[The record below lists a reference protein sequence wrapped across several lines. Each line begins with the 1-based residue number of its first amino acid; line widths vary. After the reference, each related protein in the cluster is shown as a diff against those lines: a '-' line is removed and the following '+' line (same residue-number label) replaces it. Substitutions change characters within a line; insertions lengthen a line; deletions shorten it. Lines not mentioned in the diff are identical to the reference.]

1 MNTQESSSEQ
11 LYDAQL
17 EKLIDLALIDGTLT
31 DKKKQILMKKAE
43 QMGIDLDEF
52 EMVLEAKLYSK
63 NQENPKKH
71 KQSNMDDEVENDE
84 EEDDE
89 EEDDDD
95 DYYEK
100 EWEKLHQDE
109 LSNQQNSQNRDS
121 SSTNKECVYKASR
134 ISKDNT
140 LFPPTVI
147 FNEKGVKV
155 ILPSL
160 LRKKEGFI
168 PYSAITE
175 VHVETPLIGF
185 SSISFEGYGTRYNLT
200 GFKKDEV
207 NHMKRM
213 MERREFF

>member
-1 MNTQESSSEQ
+1 M
-11 LYDAQL
+11 YDAQF

-71 KQSNMDDEVENDE
+71 KPSNMDDEIENNEE
-84 EEDDE
+84 EEDDDDD
-89 EEDDDD
+89 DDDD

-100 EWEKLHQDE
+100 EWEKRRQE
-109 LSNQQNSQNRDS
+109 VLSNQQNSQNSDSLS
-121 SSTNKECVYKASR
+121 SSANKECVYKASR

>member
-31 DKKKQILMKKAE
+31 DKKKQILIKKAE

-71 KQSNMDDEVENDE
+71 IQSNMDDEVENDE
-84 EEDDE
+84 E
-89 EEDDDD
+89 

-109 LSNQQNSQNRDS
+109 FSNQQNSQNRDS
-121 SSTNKECVYKASR
+121 SSTNKERVYKASR

>member
-31 DKKKQILMKKAE
+31 DKKKQILIKKAE

-89 EEDDDD
+89 E

-109 LSNQQNSQNRDS
+109 FSNQQNSQNRDS
-121 SSTNKECVYKASR
+121 SSTNKERVYKASR

>member
-31 DKKKQILMKKAE
+31 DKKKQILIKKAE

-89 EEDDDD
+89 E

-109 LSNQQNSQNRDS
+109 FSNQQNSQNRDS